1 MGNGVVEIIVCVC
14 VYLVQ
19 VCLAACAESPLAWVS
34 PSGPPHLL
42 LESAEQ
48 HKPPCFYLFFCLF
61 VFSSVDRPVLPSGPV
76 YLSDC
81 GETGQRS
88 QTAAVSDHQGLRQQA
103 GGRVLR
109 RVRLVHCSDNMVLDY
124 GSLAGTRCFYK

>member
-1 MGNGVVEIIVCVC
+1 MCVC

-34 PSGPPHLL
+34 PSGPPRLL

-48 HKPPCFYLFFCLF
+48 HKPPCFYLFLVGFF
-61 VFSSVDRPVLPSGPV
+61 PSVVRPVLPSGPV

-81 GETGQRS
+81 GEAGQRS
-88 QTAAVSDHQGLRQQA
+88 QTAAVSDDQGLGQQA

-109 RVRLVHCSDNMVLDY
+109 RVRLVVHCSDKTVSDY
-124 GSLAGTRCFYK
+124 GSLAGTRRF